1 MKWMVEIT
9 DISTDQRLLSDILKG
24 LKVELYT
31 EDNITYLV
39 SDQFDVESTSA
50 EVWKIAKK
58 MRDLIDEISKST
70 LGFKLGNLHEQKEDG
85 SRNQHVFASGSLS
98 TGSMSINSTVDIT
111 GEISEEER
119 ARSEAEH
126 QDYQYQKKLAP
137 LVRLVS
143 ACFRDERCLRVY
155 LLLKQEL
162 TPPRMF
168 NIFELI
174 RDDLGKNLNR
184 LASNNDLKRF
194 KTSVNHQQVFGDES
208 RHTASKEE
216 PPPNPMSLEEAQD
229 FISKIADSWF
239 EQKCKKC
246 IDDNNA

>member
-58 MRDLIDEISKST
+58 MRDVINEISEST
-70 LGFKLGNLHEQKEDG
+70 LGFKLGKLHEQKEDG

-143 ACFRDERCLRVY
+143 ACFRDERCLKVY
-155 LLLKQEL
+155 RLLKQEL
-162 TPPRMF
+162 DWGSLY
-168 NIFELI
+168 NIYELI
-174 RDDLGKNLNR
+174 KADLGKRNLHS
-184 LASNNDLKRF
+184 LASNPDWKRF
-194 KTSVNHQQVFGDES
+194 KHSANHPVSGGTP
-208 RHTASKEE
+208 RHAASTTK
-216 PPPNPMSLEEAQD
+216 PPSNPMPLEEAQD
-229 FISKIADSWF
+229 FISKAADSWF
-239 EQKCKKC
+239 KQKCEKC